1 MADERISAYA
11 AALFEVARGEQDL
24 ARVEDELFTVATRVR
39 TNDALREA
47 LTDQSLPVDL
57 RQGIVED
64 LLGGRASPTT
74 TNLVSMI
81 VGAGRAKDLP
91 AIIEG
96 FLEKSAG
103 SRSETLA
110 EVTSAV
116 PLDGDQQAR
125 LAEALSKRVGHRV
138 SLKVTVDPSIKG
150 GLIAQVGDTV
160 IDGSIRS
167 RLEQLKT
174 SLQESR

>member
-1 MADERISAYA
+1 MAEDRIDSYG
-11 AALFEVARGEQDL
+11 AALFQVAQAEQDL
-24 ARVEDELFTVATRVR
+24 ARVEDELFTVANRVR
-39 TNDALREA
+39 SNDALRQA
-47 LTDQSLPVDL
+47 LTDQSLPVEL

-81 VGAGRAKDLP
+81 VGAGRAKDIG
-91 AIIEG
+91 AIIER
-96 FLEKSAG
+96 FLELSAG

-110 EVTSAV
+110 EVTSAT
-116 PLDGDQQAR
+116 PLDTDQQQR
-125 LAEALSKRVGHRV
+125 LAAALSKRFGHHV
-138 SLKVTVDPSIKG
+138 SLKVTVDPSIRG

-160 IDGSIRS
+160 IDGSVRT

-174 SLQESR
+174 QLQESR

>member
-1 MADERISAYA
+1 MADDRIDAYA
-11 AALFEVARGEQDL
+11 TALFQVAQGEKDL
-24 ARVEDELFTVATRVR
+24 SRVEDELFTVANRVQG
-39 TNDALREA
+39 NDALRDA
-47 LTDQSLPVDL
+47 LTDKSLPVDL

-64 LLGGRASPTT
+64 LLGGRASPTA

-91 AIIEG
+91 AIIEK

-116 PLDGDQQAR
+116 PLEADQEQR
-125 LAEALSKRVGHRV
+125 LAEALSRRFKRRV
-138 SLKVTVDPSIKG
+138 SLKVTVDPSIQG
-150 GLIAQVGDTV
+150 GLIVRTGDTV
-160 IDGSIRS
+160 IDGSVRS
-167 RLEQLKT
+167 RLEQLKNT
-174 SLQESR
+174 L

>member
-1 MADERISAYA
+1 MPSPRVEAYA
-11 AALFEVARGEQDL
+11 KALLEIARAEGDL
-24 ARVEDELFTVATRVR
+24 DQVEDELFRVARTLE
-39 TNDALREA
+39 TNDALRNE
-47 LTDQSLPVDL
+47 LTDEAIPVDL

-64 LLGGRASPTT
+64 LLGGRASATT
-74 TNLVSMI
+74 PNLVSMI

-116 PLDGDQQAR
+116 PLDGDQQKR

-160 IDGSIRS
+160 IDGSVRS